1 MLRIKFQVMLMML
14 LATGYV
20 CAADTGGLQLA
31 IEVDSGNGI
40 VYLCLLIGI
49 GLSLWGMVK
58 VIRWRQARC
67 SKDK

>member
-1 MLRIKFQVMLMML
+1 MKIKSQVMVMML

-31 IEVDSGNGI
+31 REVDSGNGI
-40 VYLCLLIGI
+40 GYLCLLIGI

-67 SKDK
+67 YKDK